1 MLACIGGSLFVALRI
16 PEGSVCELQEATTQ
30 HRNKAST
37 WEGSWRNNR
46 RMSKNVPVPENNS
59 WGLFWKANHNRDIWE
74 LCEYCTWDRQTFFYI
89 PSLTG
94 HRSAQ

>member
-16 PEGSVCELQEATTQ
+16 PEGLVCELPEATTQ

-59 WGLFWKANHNRDIWE
+59 WGLFWKANHNRGIWE

>member
-16 PEGSVCELQEATTQ
+16 PEGSVCELREATTQ

-59 WGLFWKANHNRDIWE
+59 WGLFWKANHNRGIW
-74 LCEYCTWDRQTFFYI
+74 
-89 PSLTG
+89 
-94 HRSAQ
+94 